1 MQFVAKKQDLKM
13 YTPEI
18 YKNEDPESIRAFL
31 RENSFGIL
39 INLTNGKLCATHIPI
54 ELEIKADDTEVLQ
67 GHISK
72 LNPQAE
78 GFAENDQVLAVFSGP
93 HSYISSSWYDHE
105 NVPTWNY
112 IAVHVYGRIKITDET
127 ATIESLRKLVDKYE
141 AGSENPV
148 RLENLSTKTMR
159 EARGIFGFEIAIDE
173 IQATKKLSQNRDDFN
188 YKNIISEL
196 EKTENP
202 QAIAVAKEMSKCRK

>member
-1 MQFVAKKQDLKM
+1 M
-13 YTPEI
+13 YTPDI
-18 YKNEDPESIRAFL
+18 YKNEDPESIKTFL

-39 INLTNGKLCATHIPI
+39 INQTNGKLCATHIPI
-54 ELEIKADDTEVLQ
+54 ELEINEEGKEILQ

-78 GFAENDQVLAVFSGP
+78 GFTENDQVLAVFSGP

-112 IAVHVYGRIKITDET
+112 IAVHVYGRIKIVNEDAT
-127 ATIESLRKLVDKYE
+127 AEQLKKLVDKYE
-141 AGSENPV
+141 AHSENPV
-148 RLENLSTKTMR
+148 RVENLSDKTMR
-159 EARGIFGFEIAIDE
+159 QVKGIFGFEIEIDE
-173 IQATKKLSQNRDDFN
+173 IQATKKLSQNRDEHN

-196 EKTENP
+196 EKTKNP
-202 QAIAVAKEMSKCRK
+202 EAIAVAKEMSKCRK

>member
-1 MQFVAKKQDLKM
+1 M
-13 YTPEI
+13 YTPDI
-18 YKNEDPESIRAFL
+18 YKNENPEEIRAFL
-31 RENSFGIL
+31 KKNSFGIL
-39 INLTNGKLCATHIPI
+39 INQTNGKLCATHIPI
-54 ELEIKADDTEVLQ
+54 ELEVNADGKEILQ

-78 GFAENDQVLAVFSGP
+78 GFTENDQVLAVFTGP

-112 IAVHVYGRIKITDET
+112 IAVHVYGRIKIVDE
-127 ATIESLRKLVDKYE
+127 ATSIEQLKKLVDKYE
-141 AGSENPV
+141 ANSENPV
-148 RLENLSTKTMR
+148 RVENLSSKTMR
-159 EARGIFGFEIAIDE
+159 EARGIFGFEIEIDE
-173 IQATKKLSQNRDDFN
+173 IQSTKKLSQNRDDHN

-202 QAIAVAKEMSKCRK
+202 QSIAVAKEMSKCRK